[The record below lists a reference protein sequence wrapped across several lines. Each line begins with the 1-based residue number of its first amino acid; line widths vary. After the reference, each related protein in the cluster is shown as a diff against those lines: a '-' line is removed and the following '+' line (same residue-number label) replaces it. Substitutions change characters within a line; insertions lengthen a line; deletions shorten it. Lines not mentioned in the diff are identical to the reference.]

1 MASKLFI
8 PLIACAFAAIA
19 FPGVTAS
26 AQFLQQQPFPD
37 VTSQNSSE
45 SLDMTAAA
53 MEAAITDLMMGKTAF
68 GATPM
73 GGSVKKIQDIITK
86 TMMPKVTAAH
96 KSDQSE
102 LNRLVAEIKK
112 CGSTKDTALKGAA
125 PKLATYKKESKFHKR
140 CRADEAVKYTSKK
153 TCLSQQK
160 NLHRIKVEKC
170 KTFASVSKRYGSTT
184 NNHAITKKA
193 SSESVLGY
201 VTRLSLTICGRHVH
215 GTKGTKSGRG
225 GWGGGLAGGF
235 LDKYLKAKGAC
246 EAATRAYNA
255 KVKECKRKVHSYN
268 MRKAKCNQYQS
279 KMDSA
284 SCKGAVLTKDACETY
299 AGCYFSK
306 VKAYQIAERKVRS
319 DEIDRK
325 AEWRGLKRME
335 CLMGA
340 FADGKVTNAEIDAC
354 KKKTHGTGHL
364 NIKYPRVPPLIK
376 CVVPSTYPATGAY
389 KRAEIDPL
397 PMLAKGKAMG
407 ECSGVAEVS
416 LTPFSGSPR
425 GCKCRRVTL
434 NGPYSA
440 GPLVKCSNC
449 RDVRTSY
456 QKNSCPSGTKI
467 FSPASRADWQTFFNS
482 AKALYAPHWIVD
494 VTRPQNGCGGC
505 TSNPMNSA
513 NKYQRSWHTSDGSP
527 WWLRSTRYSEPNGD
541 YNANCFLNLWHN
553 PRRATAVTFNDGRC
567 NYHAKSYYCQPEKK
581 DLKPK
586 PGSPHSC
593 KCSLVTLTGK
603 YSAGSLVRCDQCLTV
618 YKAQQKNSC
627 PAGMKIF
634 SPRTRQDWKT
644 FIASATPLRAPHWI
658 IDVTRPQNGCGGC
671 TRYPMKSTTPQQATW
686 RTSDGSPWWL
696 RSTRYNEPNGDYTAN
711 CFMDLWRKPSS
722 ERNVQ
727 FNDWRC
733 NYRSRSYYCQPIKA
747 KPKPRPVAKKSKM
760 LGFKLGFK
768 WILSQKGESCLKTC
782 TKIKA
787 SCAEHKFPKTLG
799 AYKDILKKM
808 GHKGCR
814 RTYTGGWK
822 YNPTMEP
829 DGDCFWRGHGSNR
842 CRGDRLGRYGKT
854 QRLFCPC
861 QIATSWFHA
870 NDGET
875 CTNTCKR
882 RGKKCVEDKWP
893 KKASDMAA
901 ILKTTG
907 VKCNSMHVGSWK
919 GNPTLGSG
927 ARCWWKGHGGG
938 RCGVKPGRSWKYR
951 RFCPCE

>member
-1 MASKLFI
+1 
-8 PLIACAFAAIA
+8 
-19 FPGVTAS
+19 
-26 AQFLQQQPFPD
+26 
-37 VTSQNSSE
+37 
-45 SLDMTAAA
+45 
-53 MEAAITDLMMGKTAF
+53 MEAAITDLMMGKSAF

-112 CGSTKDTALKGAA
+112 CGSTKDSALKGAA
-125 PKLATYKKESKFHKR
+125 PKLATYKKQSKYHKS

-160 NLHRIKVEKC
+160 SLARIKKEKC

-193 SSESVLGY
+193 SSETVLGY

-215 GTKGTKSGRG
+215 GTKGTKSRRG
-225 GWGGGLAGGF
+225 GWGGGLPGGF
-235 LDKYLKAKGAC
+235 LDRYLRAKGAC
-246 EAATRAYNA
+246 EAATKAYNA

-268 MRKAKCNQYQS
+268 KRKAKCNQYQTV
-279 KMDSA
+279 MDSA
-284 SCKGAVLTKDACETY
+284 SCKGAVLVKDACETY
-299 AGCYFSK
+299 AGCYFAK
-306 VKAYQIAERKVRS
+306 VKAYRIAERKVKS

-354 KKKTHGTGHL
+354 KKKSHGTGHL
-364 NIKYPRVPPLIK
+364 NIEYPKVPPLAK
-376 CVVPSTYPATGAY
+376 CTVPSLYPATGAY

-397 PMLAKGKAMG
+397 PMLAKGKTSA
-407 ECSGVAEVS
+407 ECSGIAEVS
-416 LTPFSGSPR
+416 LKPLSGSPK

-440 GPLVKCSNC
+440 GPLVKCSDC

-467 FSPASRADWQTFFNS
+467 FSPASRADWHTFFNS

-505 TSNPMNSA
+505 TSNPMNSG

-541 YNANCFLNLWHN
+541 YNANCFLNLWRN
-553 PRRATAVTFNDGRC
+553 PRNANAVTFNDGRC

-603 YSAGSLVRCDQCLTV
+603 YSAGRLVRCDQCLTV
-618 YKAQQKNSC
+618 YRAQQKNSC

-634 SPRTRQDWKT
+634 SPRSREDWKT

-671 TRYPMKSTTPQQATW
+671 TRYSMKSTTPQQATW

-711 CFMDLWRKPSS
+711 CFLDLWRKPSS
-722 ERNVQ
+722 ENDVT
-727 FNDWRC
+727 FNDARC
-733 NYRSRSYYCQPIKA
+733 HYRSRSYYCQPIKT
-747 KPKPRPVAKKSKM
+747 KPTPKPVAKKSAV
-760 LGFKLGFK
+760 LGFKVGLK
-768 WILSQKGESCLKTC
+768 WVVSAKGVSCLDTC
-782 TKIKA
+782 
-787 SCAEHKFPKTLG
+787 
-799 AYKDILKKM
+799 KKM
-808 GHKGCR
+808 GASCNEHKYPKSLKAFKDIHKNLKLKPGCR
-814 RTYTGGWK
+814 KIYTGGWK
-822 YNPTMEP
+822 FNPTMEP
-829 DGDCFWRGHGSNR
+829 DKDCFWRGHGSNR
-842 CRGDRLGRYGKT
+842 CRGDKKGRYAKT
-854 QRLFCPC
+854 QQLFCPC
-861 QIATSWFHA
+861 QIATSWVHA
-870 NDGET
+870 KDGET
-875 CTNTCKR
+875 CTSACKS
-882 RGKKCVEDKWP
+882 RGKKCVENKWP
-893 KKASDMAA
+893 KKASDMAK
-901 ILKTTG
+901 ILATTG

-938 RCGVKPGRSWKYR
+938 RCGVKPGRTWKYR